1 MTPQT
6 CCQGFN
12 KRESRTKVTNK
23 TEKRHVNSTAVN
35 AKMTQTKY
43 KPLAC
48 NLKAIS
54 EKLISAVCA
63 QDA

>member
-1 MTPQT
+1 M
-6 CCQGFN
+6 
-12 KRESRTKVTNK
+12 KRK
-23 TEKRHVNSTAVN
+23 KRHVNSTAVN

-43 KPLAC
+43 EPLAC